1 MARKDATAT
10 KQTTQLGARSLRQ
23 GTYVAWGDTTR
34 GSQSTPRPLGT
45 EPHHRQNR
53 GESLYTPR
61 DLANHLRQLSPI
73 QGGDSA
79 SPPGF
84 GELPG
89 HIIAKIGGS
98 HFIPPRI
105 WRTISA
111 NCRQIPGGIAHPP
124 PDLANSKATS
134 SPKSGGVT
142 SYPPGS
148 GEPPFVARATNAA
161 STPRG
166 PSSPPP
172 RSPSHTS

>member
-1 MARKDATAT
+1 MVPEGQVSADLPTAGWG
-10 KQTTQLGARSLRQ
+10 KGGGALRPREAVGTRPRGRAEPNHSLRQ
-23 GTYVAWGDTTR
+23 I
-34 GSQSTPRPLGT
+34 
-45 EPHHRQNR
+45 R
-53 GESLYTPR
+53 GESLYTPQ

-73 QGGDSA
+73 RGGDGA
-79 SPPGF
+79 SPQGS
-84 GELPG
+84 GEPQG
-89 HIIAKIGGS
+89 HIIAKTGGS
-98 HFIPPRI
+98 HFIPPGI

-111 NCRQIPGGIAHPP
+111 NCRQFKGGIAHPP
-124 PDLANSKATS
+124 PDLANSQATS

-142 SYPPGS
+142 LYPPGS